1 VATPNKFNSN
11 NREKKPSSP
20 GSGRRAVCFLTCDT
34 AYALID
40 DIRHPGSK
48 NFGTLLWYCIFPPKI
63 EIFMLLLLHG
73 IMSTGEFLAYKRI
86 INYYDACSFYG
97 METDTIDH
105 LFIHCYV
112 TWRF

>member
-1 VATPNKFNSN
+1 
-11 NREKKPSSP
+11 
-20 GSGRRAVCFLTCDT
+20 
-34 AYALID
+34 
-40 DIRHPGSK
+40 
-48 NFGTLLWYCIFPPKI
+48 
-63 EIFMLLLLHG
+63 MLLLLHG

-86 INYYDACSFYG
+86 INYYDACCFFYG